1 MELKVIDIWNP
12 KGGQGKSMVAINLAG
27 AALELGR
34 KPLVI
39 CQDPQGTSSLY
50 YKYGSLPFV
59 VLDAV
64 PQSKPDA
71 DVIIFDH
78 QASDWEVPDG
88 SLIVMPVKPS
98 RDQYAT
104 YLDAYKK
111 AKSLDKSIITIVTD
125 AQMQRPEERMITENL
140 IEKGAF
146 FIPSSGVFSR
156 AASSYTTIFSEELNK
171 AYKIKERR
179 KEFCQ
184 IMTDLLIRN
193 AK

>member
-59 VLDAV
+59 VLDDV

-146 FIPSSGVFSR
+146 YSF
-156 AASSYTTIFSEELNK
+156 
-171 AYKIKERR
+171 
-179 KEFCQ
+179 
-184 IMTDLLIRN
+184 
-193 AK
+193 